1 MVRFLKKSSGLGVM
15 RHLIAL
21 NISRGK
27 VDMMSA
33 MVMASRPA
41 SFDSASCNAT
51 AQSNWYEQAIK

>member
-1 MVRFLKKSSGLGVM
+1 
-15 RHLIAL
+15 L

-33 MVMASRPA
+33 MVMASRLA